1 MRQVI
6 FCHALG
12 YTEAEREEREGMGPL
27 KMERT
32 KGTVS
37 RENVSTTS
45 PEMRQIRIKSKTK
58 RTAKVFD

>member
-45 PEMRQIRIKSKTK
+45 PEMRQRI
-58 RTAKVFD
+58 